1 MLALQTVY
9 FSHGALP
16 CWQPEH
22 EAQLAAGASVVFDLR
37 GNRVELHSLSADETD
52 ADVTEP
58 LYIFW
63 PGTLS
68 LVCGDGTHHHN
79 SPNHNVGHCSSRAAA
94 HLAPGGT
101 HAVTGEYKIPLARG
115 SIPRC
120 PQFFSPTTDFARNV
134 SHLAWMHALYMH
146 GYGSTCTCNIGVVAL
161 VCLLPCVLI
170 ASARVYIESKDECS
184 SPLFSTRACVF
195 AVAPRVRRPFPLL
208 FDFTSIISH
217 TVRY

>member
-22 EAQLAAGASVVFDLR
+22 EAQLAAGASVVFDMR

-161 VCLLPCVLI
+161 VCLV
-170 ASARVYIESKDECS
+170 A
-184 SPLFSTRACVF
+184 TMRAHCI
-195 AVAPRVRRPFPLL
+195 REGLYRE
-208 FDFTSIISH
+208 
-217 TVRY
+217 